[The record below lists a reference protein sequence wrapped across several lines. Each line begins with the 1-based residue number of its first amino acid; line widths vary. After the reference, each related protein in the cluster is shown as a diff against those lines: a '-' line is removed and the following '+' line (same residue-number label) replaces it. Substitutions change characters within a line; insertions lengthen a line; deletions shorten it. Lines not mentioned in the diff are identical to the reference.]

1 MMTVHKCKVECHI
14 MPPSDLEAMGL
25 PASTESKWLP
35 FIFDMG
41 MVRAAKLSTD
51 EEDQSSYG
59 CTTIFTNDGDTFIID
74 TPYEEFFQKFIEYSE
89 FDLFP
94 PFKDEDGSNDD
105 DDLSL

>member
-1 MMTVHKCKVECHI
+1 MMTVHKCKVECHV

-51 EEDQSSYG
+51 EEDHSSYN
-59 CTTIFTNDGDTFIID
+59 CTTIFTHDGDSFIID
-74 TPYEEFFQKFIEYSE
+74 TPFEEFSQKFVEYSE
-89 FDLFP
+89 FDILGD
-94 PFKDEDGSNDD
+94 FKKDDDTNDD
-105 DDLSL
+105 DDLIL

>member
-51 EEDQSSYG
+51 EEDQSSYN
-59 CTTIFTNDGDTFIID
+59 CTTVFTNDGDTFIID

-94 PFKDEDGSNDD
+94 PFKDEDNND